1 MKKTTLEID
10 HTRIES
16 VRILLEVLTEDG
28 GSGNARGASADESQR
43 ELHAP
48 IVRRI
53 RSVGQDS

>member
-10 HTRIES
+10 YARIES
-16 VRILLEVLTEDG
+16 VRISLEVLTEDG
-28 GSGNARGASADESQR
+28 ESGSTRGASGNESQR